1 MNHKMILGFILAAML
16 LLIGCAEE
24 TLEIEETPQ
33 APPAPDPEPVP
44 EPVEE
49 PVMEEPEEV
58 MEENETD
65 PGDEDVIA
73 EESTSDKFAVFIIK
87 NLAVSPSEVTI
98 KVGGTVMWK
107 SEDTGLL
114 HIIGWSKQPVRAPGL
129 KYGDSWNYTFTEPGE
144 ITWFSTAR
152 PSLQGKI
159 TIEE

>member
-16 LLIGCAEE
+16 LLVGCAED

-33 APPAPDPEPVP
+33 APPAPEPEP
-44 EPVEE
+44 EPE

-58 MEENETD
+58 MEENETT
-65 PGDEDVIA
+65 PGDEDIVE
-73 EESTSDKFAVFIIK
+73 EESTADKFAVFLLK

-129 KYGDSWNYTFTEPGE
+129 KYGDSWNHTFTEPGE
-144 ITWFSTAR
+144 VIWFSTAR

-159 TIEE
+159 IIEE